1 MSALAFSRAVSILV
15 GFLGAGLIVAADL
28 NGRVTSLRQR
38 RATSNRVRE
47 RDRLFFSARR
57 QP

>member
-15 GFLGAGLIVAADL
+15 GSLGAGLIVAADL

-47 RDRLFFSARR
+47 RDRLFFSA
-57 QP
+57 